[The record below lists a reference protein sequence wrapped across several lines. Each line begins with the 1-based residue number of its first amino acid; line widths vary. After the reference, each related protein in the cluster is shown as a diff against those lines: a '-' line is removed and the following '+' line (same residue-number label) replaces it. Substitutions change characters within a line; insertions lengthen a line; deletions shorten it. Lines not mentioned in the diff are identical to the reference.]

1 MAIPFTMKRKNGSG
15 YDVLYPATKQELVA
29 GCQKKIWIASKTL
42 TSAGWVATEDGYSTQ
57 NVTIAG
63 GTATTQVDVQGN
75 YAAFRQMLDDGTT
88 NIYIANNGG
97 TFTAYAVGE
106 TPTADLAVQVTCSD
120 VTLPPLPVYGIDF
133 TNMATTSKCTRTDD
147 AANFADPNPAVAG
160 GTGSSPFDN
169 IMPWSGMVRST
180 DPNVGEVVSIPK
192 FYYKWETDG
201 TKMTGLK
208 ISMEKKE
215 GFNTSPA
222 HMDRGDGKGER
233 DVVYVGRYHSC
244 DTNKSTTGQ
253 MPKTNITR
261 SNARTAVHSLGSNV
275 WQFDYATRV
284 TIWMLYLVEFADWNS
299 QVKIGYGCGNNSSA
313 ENVGSSDT
321 MQYHTGTM
329 QANRTDYGVGV
340 QYRYIEGLWDNVYDW
355 MDGCYYSADGMSV
368 ILNPNNFSDTENGTA
383 IGTPSN
389 GYPTTFAISDWA
401 IYPNSTTG
409 GSFTTGSCDGWYD
422 SNNPCLYCGG
432 GYYRSEYYGL
442 FCVRCDGVSAAYSSV
457 GFRVIV
463 LP

>member
-1 MAIPFTMKRKNGSG
+1 MSILTLNNKIITLGGSVVNHVIP
-15 YDVLYPATKQELVA
+15 
-29 GCQKKIWIASKTL
+29 
-42 TSAGWVATEDGYSTQ
+42 
-57 NVTIAG
+57 
-63 GTATTQVDVQGN
+63 
-75 YAAFRQMLDDGTT
+75 
-88 NIYIANNGG
+88 IYG
-97 TFTAYAVGE
+97 V
-106 TPTADLAVQVTCSD
+106 
-120 VTLPPLPVYGIDF
+120 DF
-133 TNMATTSKCTRTDD
+133 TNMATTSRCTRTDD
-147 AANFADPNPAVAG
+147 AANFADPQPAVAG

-180 DPNVGEVVSIPK
+180 DPNAREVVAIPK
-192 FYYKWETDG
+192 FYFKWETDG
-201 TKMTGLK
+201 TKATGLK
-208 ISMEKKE
+208 ISMGKQQ
-215 GFNTSPA
+215 GFKTSPA

-244 DTNKSTTGQ
+244 STNKSTTGQ
-253 MPKTNITR
+253 MPKTDITR

-299 QVKIGYGCGNNSSA
+299 QVKIGYGCGNNSSI
-313 ENVGSSDT
+313 ENVGASDS

-329 QANRTDYGVGV
+329 QADRTTGGVGV

-355 MDGCYYSADGMSV
+355 MDGCYYSANGMSV
-368 ILNPNNFSDTENGTA
+368 ISNPNNFSDTENGTV

-389 GYPTTFAISDWA
+389 GYSSAFAISDWS

-409 GSFTTGSCDGWYD
+409 GSSTTGSCDIWNYSSGG
-422 SNNPCLYCGG
+422 PCLFCGG
-432 GYYRSEYYGL
+432 RYNRYGGHGL
-442 FCVRCDGVSAAYSSV
+442 FCVGSLGVSVAYSDA

>member
-1 MAIPFTMKRKNGSG
+1 
-15 YDVLYPATKQELVA
+15 
-29 GCQKKIWIASKTL
+29 
-42 TSAGWVATEDGYSTQ
+42 
-57 NVTIAG
+57 
-63 GTATTQVDVQGN
+63 
-75 YAAFRQMLDDGTT
+75 
-88 NIYIANNGG
+88 
-97 TFTAYAVGE
+97 
-106 TPTADLAVQVTCSD
+106 
-120 VTLPPLPVYGIDF
+120 
-133 TNMATTSKCTRTDD
+133 MATTSKCTRTDS
-147 AANFADPNPAVAG
+147 AANFADPQPAVAG

-169 IMPWSGMVRST
+169 IMPWAGMVRST
-180 DPNVGEVVSIPK
+180 DPNAGEVVAIPK
-192 FYYKWETDG
+192 FYFKWETDG
-201 TKMTGLK
+201 TKATGLK

-244 DTNKSTTGQ
+244 NTNKSTTGQ

-261 SNARTAVHSLGSNV
+261 SNARTAVHSLGANV
-275 WQFDYATRV
+275 WQFDFATRV

-299 QVKIGYGCGNNSSA
+299 QAKIGYGCGNDSSA
-313 ENVGSSDT
+313 ENVGASDS

-329 QANRTDYGVGV
+329 QTDRTTYGVGV

-368 ILNPNNFSDTENGTA
+368 ILNPNNFSDTENGTV
-383 IGTPSN
+383 IGTPVANKWIAS
-389 GYPTTFAISDWA
+389 FAVSDWS

-409 GSFTTGSCDGWYD
+409 GSSTTGSCDVWDYD
-422 SNNPCLYCGG
+422 SSSPCLFCG
-432 GYYRSEYYGL
+432 GYYYRYEYLGLFYVSYYG
-442 FCVRCDGVSAAYSSV
+442 VYDVGSDV